1 MKFKELLTVL
11 DSNAYLNIVS
21 EKGQWLYEGKVIF
34 ITSDL
39 LERKVKLVDVKLAF
53 ICKLL
58 LQRRINKWTYMKEW
72 LWQHSLWLR

>member
-34 ITSDL
+34 ITSGL
-39 LERKVKLVDVKLAF
+39 LERKVKLVGVKRAF
-53 ICKLL
+53 INELFIIL
-58 LQRRINKWTYMKEW
+58 EGQ
-72 LWQHSLWLR
+72 

>member
-1 MKFKELLTVL
+1 MKLKELLTVL

-39 LERKVKLVDVKLAF
+39 LERTIKIVHVIRNVFF
-53 ICKLL
+53 I
-58 LQRRINKWTYMKEW
+58 TTED
-72 LWQHSLWLR
+72 